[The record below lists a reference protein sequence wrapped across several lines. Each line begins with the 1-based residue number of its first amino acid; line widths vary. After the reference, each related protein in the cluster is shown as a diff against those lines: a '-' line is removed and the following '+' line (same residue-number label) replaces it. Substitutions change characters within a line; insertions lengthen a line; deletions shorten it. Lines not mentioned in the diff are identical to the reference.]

1 MKVYGYPRAGN
12 HLLMA
17 MLAQAFPLNTTT
29 DYRDMFGGHFSSEPA
44 RRKAGEAPTPADAAA
59 IAIRRHPRSIAR
71 SIWQMRAWFGLTTPL
86 TYDNFLLQ
94 PYKRSFALGG
104 DACFANIDL
113 NPIEHIVSYYGVLRK
128 RCRVVVCYEALIT
141 DPHTE

>member
-94 PYKRSFALGG
+94 PYKRSFESIPQSATALVDFGYARGFALGG
-104 DACFANIDL
+104 D
-113 NPIEHIVSYYGVLRK
+113 
-128 RCRVVVCYEALIT
+128 
-141 DPHTE
+141 